1 MSVAMTTVVKLPP
14 VALDV
19 SEGWEKKFILNIFLG
34 RGRIFLGKT
43 TLCGQV
49 CEFVEF
55 VCIVMLR
62 NDVSILSSIISMQ
75 QPCHVSWAIEPRERC
90 LFSRN

>member
-75 QPCHVSWAIEPRERC
+75 QPCHVS
-90 LFSRN
+90 